1 MLRVA
6 MWGKLRVTVREG
18 RAELLARE
26 EEVMG
31 HLDHPSLL
39 LLLLLVEHLLLAPS
53 TPACTGGRRR
63 RAPACSR

>member
-6 MWGKLRVTVREG
+6 MWGKLRVTVREA

-39 LLLLLVEHLLLAPS
+39 LLAPS
-53 TPACTGGRRR
+53 TPACTGSRRR